1 MHGIVNRA
9 LVASAAVAL
18 TAVWSSAA
26 FADDP
31 YGPSEHATARGS
43 APQVIIGAPSRDVV
57 TYEEK
62 APNAALLSS
71 GALMMGLSY
80 GGSLVVAA
88 TSDRPEDQKLY
99 IPLAGPWMNLMS
111 RTPCRVAECG
121 VNETVNKVMLVTD
134 GIFQG
139 VGALQILGGFLF
151 PETRT
156 VTRAAKPGVH
166 FTPTG
171 GIGSVGIQAYGSF

>member
-1 MHGIVNRA
+1 MTGIVNRA
-9 LVASAAVAL
+9 LVASAAAAL

-26 FADDP
+26 FAADDA
-31 YGPSEHATARGS
+31 YGSPATTRGS
-43 APQVIIGAPSRDVV
+43 APQVIIGAPARDVV

-62 APNAALLSS
+62 GPNTALLSS

-80 GGSLVVAA
+80 GGSVVVAA
-88 TSDRPEDQKLY
+88 TSDRPEDQKLF
-99 IPLAGPWMNLMS
+99 IPLAGPWMDLSN
-111 RTPCRVAECG
+111 RTPCRGYDCG
-121 VNETVNKVMLVTD
+121 VNETVNKVLLVTD

-156 VTRAAKPGVH
+156 VTRAAKPGIH

-171 GIGSVGIQAYGSF
+171 GMGSVGIQAYGSF